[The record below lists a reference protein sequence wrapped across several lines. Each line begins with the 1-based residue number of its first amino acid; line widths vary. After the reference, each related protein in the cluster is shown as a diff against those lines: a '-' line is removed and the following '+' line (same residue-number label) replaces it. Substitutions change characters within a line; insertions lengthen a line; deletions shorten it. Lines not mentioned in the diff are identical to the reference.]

1 MDYYQYGVDSY
12 HINVGAGDCAIH
24 LLTRFTYQG
33 GNETI
38 PRIKRAVLVDFGW
51 EQGHQWG
58 SGYEGLKQTLGVIRR
73 KYNLDSDLKFDAVVI
88 THWDG
93 DHFHGL
99 WPFIH
104 YDMTELWDA
113 VCTLKNNTSIAADNA
128 ARFLYASE
136 VEVLAAAIRKR
147 VLAVCGDFQTMNV
160 VELGTEIYTNIA
172 RPLSLTTPQLTAVQQ
187 TALQSRFRAVM
198 NVLLDPNGTFLTP
211 TALLAAEAVN
221 LTPNEFVLKYGV
233 DWAAVKFGSH
243 PEPQL
248 WDWMQNT
255 YRCRHFKF
263 DPANSEPLTVLV
275 APTLP
280 PKHFMKAPTG
290 SCYLL
295 WQDPKSHLDPNP
307 WVRLTDGSDT
317 PGFREDLVF
326 YFQLSHLYKYEPPL
340 RYVTAPQCRFIFGQS
355 QLLGMNLFNPKNLIA
370 PIALSPNFTVLSLM
384 TANYPVPDHTAPG
397 LYIVGANCA
406 MMPSFDQNDNPD
418 NDKNDTSIAMIVS
431 WLCNND
437 QNTSIS
443 HYFAGDLNID
453 NEDELIRWL
462 VPEVAS
468 NTILTT
474 IANPSQRQTYIKTM
488 KLSHHGALTSTPVFF
503 VAAANP
509 MNLIVSA
516 GSRNGHPRWELIL
529 LLEKVLGPNSR
540 FYATRYP
547 YYLTRLN
554 TAPAPQYKD
563 QGIHYRYLL
572 SYITGN
578 PSDHQGK
585 YQEELQWWG
594 CAVWTDFLN
603 EVHRLVQNYEQHTR
617 VKFDPGNPCSALV
630 QNLEN
635 WIIARFEGTWRNR
648 SPQSPGNAISG
659 EAPDNDSGSMFNY
672 ILVSSRNPETNIND
686 GLVKIAT
693 QNGTAEAAFP
703 CPQNAPANNLAPQLG
718 IYDLVQEGFGLVG
731 EDASSI
737 LPSSDTSGTAAAGTT
752 QLHGRKNF
760 GTSYYSLSL
769 FSPGSSRRLPWVP
782 ALANAEGYSRP
793 IDFDPCE
800 NDFLLEDVASSFKT
814 PSSIDP
820 EISDFSPV
828 TLDPEI
834 YPGTSSGDYY
844 IYCNSLKPHTTT
856 GIDDTIQVLASTS
869 PLNEFITTL
878 HKGVLGLA
886 SAPKVGSA
894 VPVVADDEMLS
905 WFQLVFGTSQI
916 SVSGDSKN
924 NITGFEISVPR
935 APGSTDMKQYT
946 YKNIANIFGTPSDVS
961 EAINPCGL
969 LTQENVL
976 VLGLD
981 LSGAT
986 TPANYTT
993 NLYQVMTA
1001 SGQGQALSNPII
1013 ATAATALVLNIDL
1026 SDGSRNGLWFAP
1038 EDSYRIVARTQYTCP
1053 SVTSTSLV
1061 GWFGDEPDLLKMN
1074 SLTVVTKEQWRMK
1087 NVDTSFPSDARISY
1101 NSELRISIAVT
1112 MNIPPTSTQNTVAN
1126 NSGDTTSANAEG
1138 NNGGTTDT
1146 NTGSN
1151 SDSNTGTNSN
1161 TKVKKNIPLIGIF
1174 QLQAS
1179 NAMFQLQIDNTIT
1192 LSDIIAWGSAFLKID
1207 LGVADLFQ
1215 TANGTQTLDSSTP
1228 KLRRVTVI
1236 TQLAQPAASTPNS
1249 PKSGPSS
1256 AQEIV
1261 SSAPA
1266 TGNTVCEVSMDF
1278 EILAKRG
1285 SPDQSQPILL
1295 WVTYTWSPTSGE
1307 TLIAKLWDK
1316 LTGYFEVPY
1325 NAYLPDYEDGSILKP
1340 ISTDCVQSSYFDI
1353 LSLIPGDKAG
1363 SNGVDHVPENVPT
1376 QVTQAS
1382 LKITNKSI
1390 SFCGTIIAD
1399 TPKPSGTPQIFLNAL
1414 SLDACYSWSD
1424 PTVTT
1429 TYLDIRTGLIPRIG
1443 SASMMPAFLV
1453 GSLGYSG
1460 GLWSLQASVSNLNV
1474 GNLYQ
1479 MFDSDCRDS
1488 VMDILESVTIKSL
1501 AISYTYGSKGDASNF
1516 SCIGV
1521 LLLGS
1526 LELDLIFTYTS
1537 AVEPS
1542 STAGSGAKGTQGGD
1556 STQGT
1561 GNPSEPGN
1569 TKAMDSAQGEN
1580 PAQPQTKGTT
1590 PTKGTTQKQKSWSFS
1605 AKLSSANP
1613 PPPKPVT
1620 VQEIINSVLGSD
1632 VDLPYFLGD
1641 ISITEPTAGD
1651 GVVGLSVGKIS
1662 NTTQA
1667 QPAPSKG
1674 LNPVQNQQPGICFV
1688 TYALLDGLSFT
1699 FTQYKSIVAAGGAP
1713 ASTKRLIKA
1722 SMSALPQ
1729 ISVPLLGDLTQPFDE
1744 MYFLWVQDSPPPAAK
1759 SSNSNSN
1766 ANPGP
1771 KPQSPPPSEGDTDPT
1786 NQSPGTANVSSSAQ
1800 LGITKY
1806 EFEQINAYYVMT
1818 NTNDQLTGEQA
1829 LTPLNYKPKKDIS
1842 LIKDT
1847 DIVIEAG
1854 WHFVLVT
1861 KDSKG
1866 EPTVIIDYAF
1876 GSNPPPPPSA
1886 EAKSDAGSD
1895 TETPNKPSADSDKDE
1910 PASPNSKTGTGALM
1924 KRAIGGT
1931 NNGAST
1937 NAPEPVSS
1945 PVAPDAPTTPSS
1957 EPTSS
1962 GARLEPLKKKQGPL
1976 SINNIGFEYKNST
1989 IYLLFDATFNLGPIG
2004 FTLLGMKIGITLKK
2018 GAGLANIDKGDFHL
2032 SLEGLEV
2039 AFDKAPITATGA
2051 FIHGTTDGIDYYSG
2065 GIIIGFEPWLFQA
2078 AGFYGQTKSSSVK
2091 NVFLFMQLNGPIVTV
2106 GFASI
2111 SGLTGGFGYN
2121 MDLHWPTVAE
2131 VPQFPFLIGDSSA
2144 PPSDP
2149 MTELNSLINVSSSN
2163 AWVTPKADCMWF
2175 AVGLSANAF
2184 KVLSVDA
2191 VVVVQFA
2198 PAVRLGIYGVATC
2211 DIPSTAA
2218 KGKLAH
2224 VELGISATVDPETG
2238 TLKIDTQLSPTS
2250 YILDPSCHL
2259 TGGFSLYSWWQPK
2272 GGPVNPYAG
2281 DWVLTIG
2288 GYNPAFQ
2295 APSHYPQAARLAI
2308 RWSLG
2313 STLSITGDSY
2323 FAITPKCCM
2332 AGGGLHAA
2340 LSVGPLSAWFD
2351 TSVDFLI
2358 NYEPFRF
2365 TGDGS
2370 LSVGVAFTLDLWLV
2384 TIHINIELSATLYIE
2399 GPPIRGHVTVDF
2411 WVHNFSIAFGED
2423 DDDSQKPVSLQD
2435 FYNSVLMSGIGPQAS
2450 STSSNQKSDQAGA
2463 PDQAHLFTCSSGLIP
2478 PTTDTTPI
2486 SGAQWEVKAGNL
2498 QISVNCRFA
2507 VNHITVNGQIG
2518 DSLLAGNSVMYAKPM
2533 QMTGPDLSSTLYVQ
2547 IFGPGQ
2553 TVTTTD
2559 PSKAP
2564 PAEGNTNPWAF
2575 VAQSKSLPSGLWG
2588 QYDASDDP
2596 LAGGNG
2602 YEMLAAGAGTC
2613 QLCAEVVLTPPPAQP
2628 SDDLLAQFNS
2638 AKMSM
2643 QTIYFH
2649 ASAKSNGKTGT
2660 PPSNSK
2666 APPTTTPPTTGAVTV
2681 KSAAQPMDPAQST
2694 GSGQSTDITPPAN
2707 KSQSTDTA
2715 ATTSG
2720 ADAPPPEFPAL
2731 TLSNPNFDPVA
2742 SVSGVAQWS
2751 AVSGSWGT
2759 LNSNTSD
2766 IVTYWASQMLWGKI
2780 DTTYADNALTPAI
2793 PELLLAQFDDLYM
2806 EAPQLGPEA
2815 EVESS

>member
-1 MDYYQYGVDSY
+1 MDHYQYGVDSY

-38 PRIKRAVLVDFGW
+38 AGIESAVLVDFGW

-73 KYNLDSDLKFDAVVI
+73 KYNLNSESDIKFDAVVI

-104 YDMTELWDA
+104 HDMTQLWDA
-113 VCTLKNNTSIAADNA
+113 VDTLKNDTSKAADNA
-128 ARFLYASE
+128 APFLYASQD
-136 VEVLAAAIRKR
+136 EVLAAAIRQR
-147 VLAVCGDFQTMNV
+147 VLAVCGNFQTMNV
-160 VELGTEIYTNIA
+160 VELGTEIYTDIA
-172 RPLSLTTPQLTAVQQ
+172 RPLTLTTPQLTTVQK

-198 NVLLDPNGTFLTP
+198 NVLLDPTGTFLTP

-221 LTPNEFVLKYGV
+221 LTSNEFVLKYGL
-233 DWAAVKFGSH
+233 DWAVGVGLH
-243 PEPQL
+243 PEPKFQ
-248 WDWMQNT
+248 DWMQNT

-263 DPANSEPLTVLV
+263 DPTNSEPLTVLV

-280 PKHFMKAPTG
+280 PKAFMETPTG
-290 SCYLL
+290 YCYLL
-295 WQDPKSHLDPNP
+295 WQDPQSNSDTNP
-307 WVRLTDGSDT
+307 WVKLTDGSDT
-317 PGFREDLVF
+317 PGFQEDLVF
-326 YFQLSHLYKYEPPL
+326 YLQLSRLYRDEPSL
-340 RYVTAPQCRFIFGQS
+340 RYVTAPQLRFIFGQS
-355 QLLGMNLFNPKNLIA
+355 QLLGMNLFNPKNPTA
-370 PIALSPNFTVLSLM
+370 PMALSPNFTVLSLM
-384 TANYPVPDHTAPG
+384 KANSPVPDNTAPG

-406 MMPSFDQNDNPD
+406 MMPSFSQNENPH

-431 WLCNND
+431 WLCNNG

-443 HYFAGDLNID
+443 HYFAGDLNVD
-453 NEDELIRWL
+453 NEEELIGWL

-468 NTILTT
+468 STIRTT

-488 KLSHHGALTSTPVFF
+488 KLSHHGSLTSTPAFF

-516 GSRNGHPRWELIL
+516 GSRNGHPRWELML

-554 TAPAPQYKD
+554 TAPVPQYQD
-563 QGIHYRYLL
+563 EGIHYNYLM

-578 PSDHQGK
+578 PSALQEM
-585 YQEELQWWG
+585 YQEELEWWG
-594 CAVWTDFLN
+594 CAVWTDFRKLFR
-603 EVHRLVQNYEQHTR
+603 HLVKYYQQHTGT
-617 VKFDPGNPCSALV
+617 KFDPGNPWPALV
-630 QNLEN
+630 QHLEN
-635 WIIARFEGTWRNR
+635 WIIARFEGTWKNR
-648 SPQSPGNAISG
+648 SPQSPGTMISG
-659 EAPDNDSGSMFNY
+659 EAPDEDSGSMFNY
-672 ILVSSRNPETNIND
+672 ILVSSRNPETNVND

-693 QNGTAEAAFP
+693 QNGTVEAAFP
-703 CPQNAPANNLAPQLG
+703 CPQNAPANSPAPQLG
-718 IYDLVQEGFGLVG
+718 IYDLALVQEDFGLVG
-731 EDASSI
+731 GDASSMI
-737 LPSSDTSGTAAAGTT
+737 PSSNTSGAAATGTA

-769 FSPGSSRRLPWVP
+769 YSPGSSRRLPWVP

-800 NDFLLEDVASSFKT
+800 NDFLLQDVASSFKT
-814 PSSIDP
+814 PSSVDP
-820 EISDFSPV
+820 EISDFSPIA
-828 TLDPEI
+828 LDPEI

-844 IYCNSLKPHTTT
+844 VYCNSLKPHTTT
-856 GIDDTIQVLASTS
+856 GIDDTIQVLASSS

-894 VPVVADDEMLS
+894 VPVVTNDEMLS

-935 APGSTDMKQYT
+935 VPGSTDMKNYT
-946 YKNIANIFGTPSDVS
+946 YTNIANIFGTPSDAS

-969 LTQENVL
+969 LIQENVL

-986 TPANYTT
+986 TPAEYTT

-1001 SGQGQALSNPII
+1001 FGQGQALSNPII
-1013 ATAATALVLNIDL
+1013 ATAATALVLDIDA

-1038 EDSYRIVARTQYTCP
+1038 EDSYRIVVRTQYTCP
-1053 SVTSTSLV
+1053 SAASTSLV
-1061 GWFGDEPDLLKMN
+1061 GWFGDEPDLLTIN
-1074 SLTVVTKEQWRMK
+1074 NLTVVTKEGWRMK
-1087 NVDTSFPSDARISY
+1087 DVDTSFPSDARIAY

-1112 MNIPPTSTQNTVAN
+1112 MTIPPTSTQGTPAN
-1126 NSGDTTSANAEG
+1126 NSGGMIGANAEG
-1138 NNGGTTDT
+1138 NNGGTTDN

-1151 SDSNTGTNSN
+1151 SGSNTGANIN
-1161 TKVKKNIPLIGIF
+1161 TTTKKEIALVGIL

-1192 LSDIIAWGSAFLKID
+1192 LPDIIAWGAAFLKID
-1207 LGVADLFQ
+1207 FGVADLFQ

-1236 TQLAQPAASTPNS
+1236 TQLAQPAAPTPNS
-1249 PKSGPSS
+1249 PKSGLPS
-1256 AQEIV
+1256 AQKTV
-1261 SSAPA
+1261 SPAPA
-1266 TGNTVCEVSMDF
+1266 TGNAICEVSMDF

-1285 SPDQSQPILL
+1285 SPDKSQPVLL

-1307 TLIAKLWDK
+1307 TLLAKLWNK

-1325 NAYLPDYEDGSILKP
+1325 NAYLPDYEDGFILMP
-1340 ISTDCVQSSYFDI
+1340 ISTGCVQPSYFDI
-1353 LSLIPGDKAG
+1353 LSLIPGDKAA

-1382 LKITNKSI
+1382 LKITNKNI
-1390 SFCGTIIAD
+1390 SFCGTIIAN

-1414 SLDACYSWSD
+1414 SLDASYSWSD
-1424 PTVTT
+1424 PTATT
-1429 TYLDIRTGLIPRIG
+1429 AYLDIRTGLIPRIG
-1443 SASMMPAFLV
+1443 SASMMPAFLI

-1479 MFDSDCRDS
+1479 MFDSDCQDS

-1501 AISYTYGSKGDASNF
+1501 AVSYTYGSNGDASNF
-1516 SCIGV
+1516 SCIGI

-1542 STAGSGAKGTQGGD
+1542 SNVGSSAEGTQSGD
-1556 STQGT
+1556 NAQGT
-1561 GNPSEPGN
+1561 GNPSGPGN
-1569 TKAMDSAQGEN
+1569 TKMMDGAQGGN
-1580 PAQPQTKGTT
+1580 TAQPQTKGTT
-1590 PTKGTTQKQKSWSFS
+1590 PTKGTTQEQKSWSFS

-1613 PPPKPVT
+1613 PPSKPVT
-1620 VQEIINSVLGSD
+1620 VQDIINSVLGSD

-1641 ISITEPTAGD
+1641 ISITKPTAGD
-1651 GVVGLSVGKIS
+1651 GVIGLSVGKIS
-1662 NTTQA
+1662 NTTQT

-1688 TYALLDGLSFT
+1688 TYALMDGLSFT
-1699 FTQYKSIVAAGGAP
+1699 FTQYKSIVTAGGAP

-1722 SMSALPQ
+1722 SVSALPQ

-1771 KPQSPPPSEGDTDPT
+1771 KPQSPAPSEGDTDPT
-1786 NQSPGTANVSSSAQ
+1786 NQSPGASNASVSAQ
-1800 LGITKY
+1800 PGITKH
-1806 EFEQINAYYVMT
+1806 EFEQINAYYAMT
-1818 NTNDQLTGEQA
+1818 NTNDQLTGEYA
-1829 LTPLNYKPKKDIS
+1829 LTPLNFKPKTDIS

-1876 GSNPPPPPSA
+1876 GGNPPPPPSS
-1886 EAKSDAGSD
+1886 EAKSDAAPG
-1895 TETPNKPSADSDKDE
+1895 TETPNKPSADSDEDE
-1910 PASPNSKTGTGALM
+1910 PAIASPDSKTGTGALV
-1924 KRAIGGT
+1924 KPAIGGT
-1931 NNGAST
+1931 NNGASK
-1937 NAPEPVSS
+1937 NASESASS
-1945 PVAPDAPTTPSS
+1945 PVTPDTPTAPSS

-1976 SINNIGFEYKNST
+1976 SINNIGFEYKNNT

-2004 FTLLGMKIGITLKK
+2004 FTLVGMKIGITLKK
-2018 GAGLANIDKGDFHL
+2018 GAGLADIDKGDFHL

-2051 FIHGTTDGIDYYSG
+2051 FIHGTMNGIDYYSG

-2121 MDLHWPTVAE
+2121 MDLRWPTVAE
-2131 VPQFPFLIGDSSA
+2131 VPQFPFLIGDSST

-2149 MTELNSLINVSSSN
+2149 MTELNSLINVTSSD

-2218 KGKLAH
+2218 KKKLAH

-2295 APSHYPQAARLAI
+2295 VPSHYPQAARLAI
-2308 RWSLG
+2308 SWSLG

-2358 NYEPFRF
+2358 NYEPFHF

-2450 STSSNQKSDQAGA
+2450 STPSNQQSEQAGA

-2478 PTTDTTPI
+2478 PTADTTPT
-2486 SGAQWEVKAGNL
+2486 SGAQWEVKA
-2498 QISVNCRFA
+2498 
-2507 VNHITVNGQIG
+2507 G

-2559 PSKAP
+2559 PTKAP

-2596 LAGGNG
+2596 SAGGNG
-2602 YEMLAAGAGTC
+2602 NTMLAAGGGTC

-2649 ASAKSNGKTGT
+2649 ASAKSKGKVTT
-2660 PPSNSK
+2660 PPPNSK
-2666 APPTTTPPTTGAVTV
+2666 APPTTTPPTTSAVTV
-2681 KSAAQPMDPAQST
+2681 KSAAQPMDLAQST
-2694 GSGQSTDITPPAN
+2694 DSGQSTGQSTGVTPPAN
-2707 KSQSTDTA
+2707 NSQSTDTEP
-2715 ATTSG
+2715 TTTG

-2731 TLSNPNFDPVA
+2731 ALSNPNFDPVA
-2742 SVSGVAQWS
+2742 SVSGAAQWS
-2751 AVSGSWGT
+2751 AVSESWGT

-2780 DTTYADNALTPAI
+2780 DTTYANNALTPAI

-2815 EVESS
+2815 TAASS